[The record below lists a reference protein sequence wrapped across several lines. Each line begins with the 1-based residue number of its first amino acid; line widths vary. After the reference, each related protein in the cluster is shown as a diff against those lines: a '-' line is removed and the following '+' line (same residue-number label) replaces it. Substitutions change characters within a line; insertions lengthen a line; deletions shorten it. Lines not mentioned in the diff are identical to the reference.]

1 MSSRCGG
8 CGARKSSPSSAC
20 TVCGMTP
27 SPRWSTPPLPPRA
40 PSVVRVAAAPSHRR
54 RQSFV
59 ALFSLIAV
67 LGCSGFL
74 LARSSKP
81 SGLLSV
87 MGQRAH
93 PAGGGLFSGVRQ
105 PMPADVI
112 AYLRWLKWFES
123 ERHRMQLN
131 QVFSLA
137 PLATTAA
144 YADLLSEDAPPI
156 QGPPEL
162 AVAKRF
168 EEKVSPVVKGWGAT
182 VEVFDK
188 QPAPAPC
195 QELASTYRS
204 GMINTKSAIGSILE
218 KTVGTIRQIAGQKN
232 KEELAQPTLRWL
244 QDQKDN
250 KALSQSADDGF
261 HAANLALAKLRSQ
274 YREIPVDIDQ
284 AHFLIVP
291 EDSKLPFALP
301 TLPSGLLGK

>member
-1 MSSRCGG
+1 MSLRCGG

-27 SPRWSTPPLPPRA
+27 SPRRSAPPVQAPPRVGTGGAIPA
-40 PSVVRVAAAPSHRR
+40 PPNRR
-54 RQSFV
+54 RQCFV
-59 ALFSLIAV
+59 ALFSLVAV
-67 LGCSGFL
+67 VGCSGFL
-74 LARSSKP
+74 LARASNP
-81 SGLLSV
+81 GGLLSAP
-87 MGQRAH
+87 GK
-93 PAGGGLFSGVRQ
+93 PTGTGGGLFSGMRQ

-131 QVFSLA
+131 QIFSLA

-162 AVAKRF
+162 AVARRF
-168 EEKVSPVVKGWGAT
+168 EERVSPVVKGWGAT

-188 QPAPAPC
+188 QPVPSAC
-195 QELASTYRS
+195 QELSQSYRT
-204 GMINTKSAIGSILE
+204 GLTNTKSAIGSILA

-232 KEELAQPTLRWL
+232 KEELAKPALSWL

-250 KALSQSADDGF
+250 KSLSHSADDGF
-261 HAANLALAKLRSQ
+261 YIANVALARLRSQ
-274 YREIPVDIDQ
+274 YREIPTDIDQ
-284 AHFLIVP
+284 AHFLIQP
-291 EDSKLPFALP
+291 DAAP
-301 TLPSGLLGK
+301 